1 MESFIELIEKRIKDK
16 IEVETIKII
25 DNSFKHKKHKS
36 FEKNKLHLEM
46 IIYSRYLRSLNKIQ
60 AHKEVM
66 KILKDELKE
75 KVHALELKI
84 K

>member
-1 MESFIELIEKRIKDK
+1 MESFIELIEKKIKDK

-75 KVHALELKI
+75 KIHALELKI

>member
-1 MESFIELIEKRIKDK
+1 MESFIELIEKKIKDK

>member
-1 MESFIELIEKRIKDK
+1 M
-16 IEVETIKII
+16 II
-25 DNSFKHKKHKS
+25 DSS
-36 FEKNKLHLEM
+36 
-46 IIYSRYLRSLNKIQ
+46 YLRSLNKIQ

>member
-1 MESFIELIEKRIKDK
+1 MESFIKVIEKKIKDK
-16 IEVETIKII
+16 IKVETIKII
-25 DNSFKHKKHKS
+25 DNSFKHEKHKS
-36 FEKNKLHLEM
+36 FERNKLHLTM
-46 IIYSRYLRSLNKIQ
+46 IIDSSYLRSLNKIQ

-66 KILKDELKE
+66 KILKEELKE

>member
-1 MESFIELIEKRIKDK
+1 MKKKIKDK

-75 KVHALELKI
+75 KIHALELKI

>member
-1 MESFIELIEKRIKDK
+1 MESFIELIEKKIKDK

-46 IIYSRYLRSLNKIQ
+46 II
-60 AHKEVM
+60 
-66 KILKDELKE
+66 
-75 KVHALELKI
+75 
-84 K
+84 